1 MGPAKLNKITIDRFF
16 VGYLL
21 VLLVFISACL
31 QKFEFLNPVTI
42 SFQLIAYVYWTY
54 LISWLHARLHKK
66 DTTYPFGPKE
76 SMLGALIPFAYI
88 FWNWCWLQKMSQ
100 WSGLSLNFSFLLGA
114 TIATASVFAYPDNLH
129 KFPGYMN
136 LFSLIVLFVSVNYL
150 NVKISLRKPPEQAE
164 INSQSAIVRDKS
176 YYKHETKIWWTLAL
190 CGCFFGL
197 IAPGFDLW
205 YLAWFGMAPLLIS
218 TSLSKNPPQAF
229 YRGVFFG
236 YAYNLVWSLF
246 ILSFSS
252 AVWPE
257 NLKPFTPVA
266 NSVVWLLYSLQQAA
280 LCGTFCFIVNWL
292 PLRSEKWRW
301 SALLMVPLLWVL
313 IFNKFGNDLSS
324 LAMPW
329 TLIEYSQYRQSE
341 LMQCASIFGG
351 IGISFLIVM
360 TNLVVVSLIA
370 TVTRRLELKHL
381 AFRGRVSMIATT
393 SIVMLLICSCFFYG
407 SAHLKSATRCSEN
420 KNKEVFSILQG
431 NVLFG
436 LNEINPSKHWNCYL
450 SLANSSPPG
459 VCVWPE
465 WSIPVSISQNM
476 RIFQAMDELAKKNN
490 QDWIVGAVDSDNAG
504 NDYNAACLLGKSSK
518 AQPEKYH
525 KQYLVPF
532 GEHSPSWLLN
542 SPMGAL
548 CGTLT
553 PRRKGYSVG
562 HEASVFESSKNK
574 IVPLICCELIAPE
587 LACSGVRNGGGIL
600 VDCSNT
606 MWFQTKLL
614 GDQSLA
620 VCAMRAAE
628 NHRYFVFGTSS
639 GPSAFIDW
647 HGRILKAAAINQTCT
662 INHEV
667 YYDSMLTPFSRWF
680 R

>member
-1 MGPAKLNKITIDRFF
+1 MGPAKLDKITIDRFF
-16 VGYLL
+16 AGYSL
-21 VLLVFISACL
+21 VILVTISACL

-54 LISWLHARLHKK
+54 LIFCLHAKLHTK
-66 DTTYPFGPKE
+66 DTSYPFGPKE

-88 FWNWCWLQKMSQ
+88 FWNWCWVQKMSNK
-100 WSGLSLNFSFLLGA
+100 SGLSLKHSFFLGA
-114 TIATASVFAYPDNLH
+114 TIAGASLFAYPDNLH
-129 KFPGYMN
+129 KFPGYAN
-136 LFSLIVLFVSVNYL
+136 LIALSVLFVSANYL
-150 NVKISLRKPPEQAE
+150 NRRITLLRSSTESE
-164 INSQSAIVRDKS
+164 NNSQEKIVRDKT
-176 YYKHETKIWWTLAL
+176 YYKHEAKIWSILAL
-190 CGCFFGL
+190 SGCFFGL
-197 IAPGFDLW
+197 IAPGFDQW
-205 YLAWFGMAPLLIS
+205 YLAWFGMAPLLIF

-257 NLKPFTPVA
+257 NLRPFTPLA
-266 NSVVWLLYSLQQAA
+266 NSVVWVLYSLQQAA

-292 PLRSEKWRW
+292 PLRSEKWRL
-301 SALLMVPLLWVL
+301 SAFLIVPMLWVL
-313 IFNKFGNDLSS
+313 IFNKLGNDLSS

-329 TLIEYSQYRQSE
+329 TLIEYSQYKQSE
-341 LMQCASIFGG
+341 LMQCASLFGG

-360 TNLVVVSLIA
+360 TNVVVVSLIA
-370 TVTRRLELKHL
+370 TVTKRLDLKPL
-381 AFRGRVSMIATT
+381 AFQGRVSMIVT
-393 SIVMLLICSCFFYG
+393 SSLIVCLIFGCFLYG
-407 SAHLKSATRCSEN
+407 SAHLKSGTICSDH

-431 NVLFG
+431 NILFG
-436 LNEINPSKHWNCYL
+436 LNEINPNKHWNCYL
-450 SLANSSPPG
+450 SLANSSSPG

-465 WSIPVSISQNM
+465 WSMPVSISENM
-476 RIFQAMDELAKKNN
+476 SIFNGMDSLAKKNN
-490 QDWIVGAVDSDNAG
+490 QDWIVGAVDSDNKG
-504 NDYNAACLLGKSSK
+504 NDYNAACLLGKSGK
-518 AQPEKYH
+518 AQPETYR

-553 PRRKGYSVG
+553 PRRKGFSAG
-562 HEASVFESSKNK
+562 HKAIVFTSGKNK

-587 LACSGVRNGGGIL
+587 LACRGVRAGGEIL

-647 HGRILKAAAINQTCT
+647 HGRILKTSALNQSCT
-662 INHEV
+662 LNHEV
-667 YYDSMLTPFSRWF
+667 HYDSMLTPFSRCF

>member
-1 MGPAKLNKITIDRFF
+1 M
-16 VGYLL
+16 GYLL
-21 VLLVFISACL
+21 AILVAISASL

-54 LISWLHARLHKK
+54 LISRLHKTLHKK
-66 DTTYPFGPKE
+66 DPNYPFGPKE

-88 FWNWCWLQKMSQ
+88 FWNWCWVQRMSNRT
-100 WSGLSLNFSFLLGA
+100 GLSLIRSFLFGSL
-114 TIATASVFAYPDNLH
+114 IAASSLFAYPDNLH
-129 KFPGYMN
+129 KIPGYAN
-136 LFSLIVLFVSVNYL
+136 LIALIILFVSANYL
-150 NVKISLRKPPEQAE
+150 NGRITLLQSSAQAE
-164 INSQSAIVRDKS
+164 NNSEDEIVRDKT
-176 YYKHETKIWWTLAL
+176 YYKHEAKIWLAL
-190 CGCFFGL
+190 ALFGCVFGL
-197 IAPGFDLW
+197 IAPGFEQW
-205 YLAWFGMAPLLIS
+205 YLAWFGMAPLLIF

-246 ILSFSS
+246 ILSFSA

-257 NLKPFTPVA
+257 NLRPFTPVA

-292 PLRSEKWRW
+292 PLRSEKWRLF
-301 SALLMVPLLWVL
+301 AFLIVPLLWIM
-313 IFNKFGNDLSS
+313 IFNKLGNDLSS
-324 LAMPW
+324 VAMPW
-329 TLIEYSQYRQSE
+329 SLIEYSQYRQSE
-341 LMQCASIFGG
+341 LMQCASLFGG
-351 IGISFLIVM
+351 IGISFLIVA
-360 TNLVVVSLIA
+360 TNVVVVSLIA
-370 TVTRRLELKHL
+370 TITVTKRLDLKPL
-381 AFRGRVSMIATT
+381 AFPGRVSMIVTT
-393 SIVMLLICSCFFYG
+393 SFMMCVIFGCIFYG
-407 SAHLKSATRCSEN
+407 SAHLKTGTICSAH

-431 NVLFG
+431 NILFG
-436 LNEINPSKHWNCYL
+436 LNEINPSKHWKCYL
-450 SLANSSPPG
+450 SLANASPAG

-465 WSIPVSISQNM
+465 WSMPVSISENM
-476 RIFQAMDELAKKNN
+476 RIVQGMDALAKKNN
-490 QDWIVGAVDSDNAG
+490 QDWVVGAVDSDKTG
-504 NDYNAACLLGKSSK
+504 NDYNAACLLGKSAK
-518 AQPEKYH
+518 AKPETYH

-542 SPMGAL
+542 SPMGSL

-553 PRRKGYSVG
+553 PRRKGFSTG
-562 HEASVFESSKNK
+562 HEAAVFESSNNK

-587 LACSGVRNGGGIL
+587 LSCSGVRKGGEIL

-614 GDQSLA
+614 GEQSLA

-647 HGRILKAAAINQTCT
+647 HGRILKKAALNQTCT
-662 INHEV
+662 LTHEV
-667 YYDSMLTPFSRWF
+667 YYDSMMTPFSRWF